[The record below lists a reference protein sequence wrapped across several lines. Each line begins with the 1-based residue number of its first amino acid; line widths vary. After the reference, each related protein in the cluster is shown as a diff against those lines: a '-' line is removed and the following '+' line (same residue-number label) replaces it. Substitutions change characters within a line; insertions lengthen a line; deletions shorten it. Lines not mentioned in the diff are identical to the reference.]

1 MPRKTPS
8 YSRLTIAAAAL
19 LHLTLDWATS
29 SLAAEQSTSDGSPHM
44 RFSHFVEVPLTG
56 AEANAERVSQWFDF
70 LVPAE
75 VFGAARLDLGDLRL
89 YDATDKEIAYALRVR
104 EAKYTDR
111 ELTARE
117 FNRATGPND
126 SSEVSLDLGEEPP
139 EHNEI
144 DLRLPGENFRRH
156 ARLDA
161 SDDGE
166 EWRKLVEGDLFSF
179 HVGDKEL
186 HDLRLAYSPSR
197 FRYLRLHVER
207 DTEVD
212 KEPVEIPAVTVHY
225 RVELPGEYVNIGTTV
240 SPRDAVRAPQGPGS
254 AWIVDLGVDRFPC
267 ERLEVN
273 VSDAEF
279 ARDYVVEAG
288 GPAGSDR
295 PFVGVASGQWGRRA
309 GERREPLVAHFTEQ
323 SCARLRLVVT
333 DYSNPPLSLESCQ
346 VFGAARQIVLPRP
359 ESLAGP
365 LRLYY
370 GNPLAEPP
378 HYDLE
383 RNLAAN
389 LEPKPVRLSPG
400 AAQANPDYVPELK
413 PLTERVPW
421 LIYAVLSSAC
431 VVLAAIIWNI
441 GRTAVIR
448 DDQRQA
454 AGQDR

>member
-1 MPRKTPS
+1 MYRK
-8 YSRLTIAAAAL
+8 IVFAAL
-19 LHLTLDWATS
+19 LHLTLDRATS
-29 SLAAEQSTSDGSPHM
+29 SLAAEPDASDGSQQM

-56 AEANAERVSQWFDF
+56 TEANSEGETPWFDF

-111 ELTARE
+111 ELKARE
-117 FNRATGPND
+117 FNRATGADD

-144 DLRLPGENFRRH
+144 DVRLPGQNFRRH

-179 HVGDKEL
+179 HLGDKEL

-207 DTEVD
+207 DPEVD
-212 KEPVEIPAVTVHY
+212 KDPVQIPDVAVHY
-225 RVELPGEYVNIGTTV
+225 RVELPGEDTMLGTAI
-240 SPRDAVRAPQGPGS
+240 SPREAVRAPQGPGS
-254 AWIVDLGVDRFPC
+254 AWIIDLGVDRFPC
-267 ERLEVN
+267 ERLEVD

-288 GPAGSDR
+288 GPAGSDQ
-295 PFVGVASGQWGRRA
+295 PFFGVASGQWSRRA
-309 GERREPLVAHFTEQ
+309 GERREPLVAHFSPQ
-323 SCARLRLVVT
+323 ACARLRLVVT
-333 DYSNPPLSLESCQ
+333 DYSNPPLSVGSCQ
-346 VFGAARQIVLPRP
+346 VFGAARQIVFARH

-370 GNPLAEPP
+370 GNPQAEPP

-383 RNLAAN
+383 RNLKAN
-389 LEPKPVRLSPG
+389 LDPKPVRLQPG
-400 AAQANPDYVPELK
+400 TAQANPNYVPAPK
-413 PLTERVPW
+413 PLTERLPW
-421 LIYAVLSSAC
+421 LIYVVLSSAC

-441 GRTAVIR
+441 GRTAVAR
-448 DDQRQA
+448 DDQRQTA
-454 AGQDR
+454 